1 MAWKPNSG
9 GQGKAATV
17 FSWLLELFFSFQ
29 LLDSLAN
36 KTCCNPDLWI
46 GCVWWILLLTEG
58 RAVLP

>member
-17 FSWLLELFFSFQ
+17 FSWLLELFFR

-36 KTCCNPDLWI
+36 KTCCNPDL
-46 GCVWWILLLTEG
+46 
-58 RAVLP
+58 